1 MTRFIFVKKLA
12 LVAAVFSVL
21 SGCATSP
28 SGPVSVDKTVA
39 ANPQL
44 STLNQLLKTAGL
56 TDTLNGAG
64 PFTLFA
70 PSNEAFKAVP
80 AKTMEELSKDPAKLK
95 AVLLHH
101 VVPAK
106 AMAADVK
113 VGNVKTA
120 GGTDLPL
127 AKAGKLVTVDDAI
140 VQQPDLVATNGVV
153 HIVDRVLMPPV
164 RR

>member
-1 MTRFIFVKKLA
+1 MIRFKSVKKLA
-12 LVAAVFSVL
+12 FAAVVL
-21 SGCATSP
+21 TVLAGCATSP
-28 SGPVSVDKTVA
+28 PAPLSVDKTVA
-39 ANPQL
+39 ANPDL

-56 TDTLNGAG
+56 TETLSGTG

-70 PSNEAFKAVP
+70 PTNDAFKAVP
-80 AKTMEELSKDPAKLK
+80 AKTMDELSKDPARLK

-101 VVPAK
+101 VVPVK

-113 VGNVKTA
+113 MGNVKTA

-127 AKAGKLVTVDDAI
+127 SKAGGFVTVDDAM
-140 VQQPDLVATNGVV
+140 VQKADVVATNGVV
-153 HIVDRVLMPPV
+153 HFIDRVVMPPV